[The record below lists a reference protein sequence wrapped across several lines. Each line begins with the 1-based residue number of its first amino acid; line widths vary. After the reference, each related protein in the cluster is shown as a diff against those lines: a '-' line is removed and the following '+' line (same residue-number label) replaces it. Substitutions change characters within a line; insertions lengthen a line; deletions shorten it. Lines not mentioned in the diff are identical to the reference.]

1 MDAGIGGAFR
11 ILKSSIEACHC
22 DRRIARPLGHKM
34 MNAISRAL
42 SGLIEWIGKN
52 QEVVKKV
59 ALIVA
64 GVVAVG
70 GAFIGIGSAAG
81 VAAFAVVA

>member
-1 MDAGIGGAFR
+1 MDR
-11 ILKSSIEACHC
+11 QE
-22 DRRIARPLGHKM
+22 
-34 MNAISRAL
+34 
-42 SGLIEWIGKN
+42 

-70 GAFIGIGSAAG
+70 AAFIGIGSAAG
-81 VAAFAVVA
+81 VAAFAVGGLASMFH

>member
-1 MDAGIGGAFR
+1 MD
-11 ILKSSIEACHC
+11 
-22 DRRIARPLGHKM
+22 
-34 MNAISRAL
+34 
-42 SGLIEWIGKN
+42 GKN

-70 GAFIGIGSAAG
+70 AAFIGIGSAAG
-81 VAAFAVVA
+81 VAAFAVGGLASMFSLVGPRSVSW

>member
-1 MDAGIGGAFR
+1 
-11 ILKSSIEACHC
+11 
-22 DRRIARPLGHKM
+22 M

-81 VAAFAVVA
+81 VAAFAVGG

>member
-1 MDAGIGGAFR
+1 
-11 ILKSSIEACHC
+11 
-22 DRRIARPLGHKM
+22 M

-59 ALIVA
+59 ATHCCRRRSSARLSSD
-64 GVVAVG
+64 
-70 GAFIGIGSAAG
+70 GSAAG
-81 VAAFAVVA
+81 VAAFAVGGLASMFSLVGTAIGVL

>member
-1 MDAGIGGAFR
+1 
-11 ILKSSIEACHC
+11 
-22 DRRIARPLGHKM
+22 M

-81 VAAFAVVA
+81 VAAFAVGGLASMFSLVGTAIVSW